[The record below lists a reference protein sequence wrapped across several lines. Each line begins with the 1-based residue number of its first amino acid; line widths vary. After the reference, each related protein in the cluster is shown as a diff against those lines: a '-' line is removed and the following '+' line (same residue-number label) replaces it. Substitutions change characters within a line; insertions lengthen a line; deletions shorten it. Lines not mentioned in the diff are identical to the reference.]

1 MGLGEQWGMSLLNA
15 AQSHASLLRMARRLT
30 RQGYP
35 VRDTFE
41 RSLQLRARHGRYGG
55 PADPA
60 DLAAEVRQRMR
71 AAEQAA
77 LSSGLPRVVWSF
89 RAEEVGALDLDDNG
103 QTLFRLHD
111 GRVFDDNGDPRV
123 TLP

>member
-1 MGLGEQWGMSLLNA
+1 
-15 AQSHASLLRMARRLT
+15 MARRFT

-41 RSLQLRARHGRYGG
+41 RSQQLRARHGRFAGS
-55 PADPA
+55 ADPV
-60 DLAAEVRQRMR
+60 DLAKEVRQRMR

-77 LSSGLPRVVWSF
+77 QDHGLPRPLWTF
-89 RAEEVGALDLDDNG
+89 RAEEVGVLDLDANG
-103 QTLFRLHD
+103 AVLFRLHD
-111 GRVFDDNGDPRV
+111 GRVFDANGDPRV